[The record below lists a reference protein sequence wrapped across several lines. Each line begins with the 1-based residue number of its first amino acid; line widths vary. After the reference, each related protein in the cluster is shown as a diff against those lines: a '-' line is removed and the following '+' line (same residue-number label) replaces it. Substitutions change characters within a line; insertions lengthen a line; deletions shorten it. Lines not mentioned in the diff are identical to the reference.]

1 MTFLKPSRGPEN
13 LQGTQRKPTNM
24 ELLRKRAVDGKK
36 LVILRLSETR
46 LSNLQCL
53 SLLLFLGFGPI
64 NCLSV
69 SSPTAGRH
77 CEKELSK

>member
-36 LVILRLSETR
+36 LVILQLSEW
-46 LSNLQCL
+46 LSNLRCL
-53 SLLLFLGFGPI
+53 SLLLFLEFGSI

-77 CEKELSK
+77 YEKELSK